1 MVKRFPLILLLF
13 MTLSYAQDVGTMPK
27 TEPPIFLLKGATI
40 VVGTGQVLSGASV
53 LVNDGLIQAVGENV
67 AVPEGAWELDVQ
79 GMYIYP
85 GLIDTL
91 TSNGLKKAPTAAQGS
106 APQRARPGRSA
117 PAAQSDEGP
126 GYFAHVSAADQLAD
140 DDKKLASWREAGV
153 LTLNV
158 APDQGIFRGTTA
170 VVNLNGEEDDRM
182 IVRQKVAMP
191 MSFRG
196 LGYRNYPG
204 SLMGVI
210 AHIRQTLLDA
220 NHYHDAWNAY
230 EVADRGLKRPETDRT
245 LESLQPVIDGTV
257 PLVFPAKED
266 REIRRALAL
275 CEESGT
281 KCVIAGGFDI
291 AAVADEL
298 KARGVPVLVSL
309 NYPQKSK
316 DGHPEADESLETLR
330 RRADAPKAA
339 GLLQKAGV
347 QFAFYSDGA
356 SAGDFLKNLR
366 RAVENGLSEESA
378 LRAATLSA
386 AEILGVDDRLGTVE
400 IGKIANLVVSDNPI
414 LSDGAQIRHVF
425 VDGYHFE
432 VPVKPAAKNGDSAQ
446 ESQIGG
452 TWEVTITTPEQDRSV
467 TFNLTQDGSSVSGS
481 VTTEMG
487 TLDVYDGSMSGAG
500 FSFKVELTMGMGP
513 IEITF
518 SGTVSGDT
526 LAGTAS
532 VGDMGEAPMEGKRVP

>member
-27 TEPPIFLLKGATI
+27 TEPPIFLLKGATV

-67 AVPEGAWELDVQ
+67 AVPDGAWELDVS

-91 TSNGLKKAPTAAQGS
+91 TSNGLKKAQA
-106 APQRARPGRSA
+106 APQGPTPQRGRPGRSA

-126 GYFAHVSAADQLAD
+126 GYFAHVSAADQLDD
-140 DDKKLASWREAGV
+140 DDKKLSGWREAGV

-170 VVNLNGEEDDRM
+170 VVNLNGEEGDQM
-182 IVRQKVAMP
+182 IVRQDVAMP
-191 MSFRG
+191 MSFQG
-196 LGYRNYPG
+196 LGYRTYPG

-220 NHYHDAWNAY
+220 SHYKDAWDVY
-230 EVADRGLKRPETDRT
+230 RSADRGLKRPETDRT

-257 PLVFPAKED
+257 PMVFPAKED

-275 CEESGT
+275 CEESNT
-281 KCVIAGGFDI
+281 ECVIAGGFDI
-291 AAVADEL
+291 ATVADEL
-298 KARGVPVLVSL
+298 KEKGVPVLVSL
-309 NYPQKSK
+309 NFPKKSK

-339 GLLQKAGV
+339 AVLQKAGV
-347 QFAFYSDGA
+347 QFGFYSDGA

-366 RAVENGLSEESA
+366 KAVESGLSEEA
-378 LRAATLSA
+378 AIRAATLSA
-386 AEILGVDDRLGTVE
+386 AEILGVDSSLGTVE
-400 IGKIANLVVSDNPI
+400 VGKIANLIVADNRI
-414 LSDGAQIRHVF
+414 LSDGAQIKRVF

-432 VPVKPAAKNGDSAQ
+432 VPAKPVAKKGDSGEEA
-446 ESQIGG
+446 QIGG

-467 TFNLTQDGSSVSGS
+467 TFNLTQDGSNVSGS
-481 VTTEMG
+481 VSTEMG
-487 TLDVYDGSMSGAG
+487 TLDVYDGTISGDG

-513 IEITF
+513 MEITF

-526 LAGTAS
+526 LEGTAS